1 MKKVIAI
8 LTNDEKFNI
17 TDLLMKET
25 NNSVFLGSWGK
36 FSNDNAECIKAVST
50 AVNVFLE
57 NKDKQLIVFACHKNN
72 INEIREKIGECD
84 FNILYC
90 DKIK

>member
-25 NNSVFLGSWGK
+25 NNSVFLGSWSK
-36 FSNDNAECIKAVST
+36 FSNNNEECVNAIAT
-50 AVNVFLE
+50 AVNIFLE
-57 NKDKQLIVFACHKNN
+57 NKDKQLIVFACHKDDVSNIKEKIIKCDFCVLVSNN
-72 INEIREKIGECD
+72 I
-84 FNILYC
+84 
-90 DKIK
+90 

>member
-36 FSNDNAECIKAVST
+36 FSNDNAECINAVST
-50 AVNVFLE
+50 AVNMFLE
-57 NKDKQLIVFACHKNN
+57 NEDKQLIVFACHKDNVNN
-72 INEIREKIGECD
+72 IKEKIIECD
-84 FNILYC
+84 FNVLHSNNI
-90 DKIK
+90 